1 MPDAYRYARG
11 RTNEM
16 RNMRLNTSQLDF
28 SGFGCWLAVLVF
40 LWMLFAVGLGWLVK
54 SFLILV
60 MFLLAAPAIAFFGL
74 RWWLQRNLI
83 EDQCPVCSYQFT
95 GLNQTQL
102 NCPNCGEPLQVEG
115 GRFKRI
121 APPGTIDVQAIEVL
135 PKQLED

>member
-1 MPDAYRYARG
+1 MSLASRYARG

-16 RNMRLNTSQLDF
+16 RNMRLNTSQFDL
-28 SGFGCWLAVLVF
+28 SGIGCPLAVLVF
-40 LWMLFAVGLGWLVK
+40 FWMLFAVGLGWVVK
-54 SFLILV
+54 SLLILV
-60 MFLLAAPAIAFFGL
+60 VLLLAVPAIAFFGL

-83 EDQCPVCSYQFT
+83 EDQCPVCTYQFT

-115 GRFKRI
+115 GRFKRQT
-121 APPGTIDVQAIEVL
+121 PPGTIDVLAVEVL

>member
-1 MPDAYRYARG
+1 MSLASRYARG

-16 RNMRLNTSQLDF
+16 RNMRLNTSQFDL
-28 SGFGCWLAVLVF
+28 SGIGCPLAVLVF
-40 LWMLFAVGLGWLVK
+40 LWMLLSVGLGWVVK
-54 SFLILV
+54 SFVILV
-60 MFLLAAPAIAFFGL
+60 VLLLAVPAIAFFGL

-83 EDQCPVCSYQFT
+83 EDQCPVCTYQFT

-115 GRFKRI
+115 GRFKRQT
-121 APPGTIDVQAIEVL
+121 PPGTIDVLAVEVL